1 MAPAVAALS
10 FIKDQ
15 PSLYW
20 TILIFERKSFG
31 CDVSKGKNSMK
42 INCLTHGRK
51 AVP

>member
-31 CDVSKGKNSMK
+31 CNLSCRQKLMK
-42 INCLTHGRK
+42 INRLVTGRK
-51 AVP
+51 AEP